1 MPKKPSKTT
10 QAKGPQPEPA
20 QLKGVERLIAAG
32 DFTSA
37 GARARAL
44 VQRFPDHGGANR
56 MLVDALYQA
65 GGRGAATLAANQ
77 WAQRR
82 PNSQAAQE
90 ALFQLATEGD
100 YPLLASR
107 ALERLADLGAAT
119 EGFHVEPAALA
130 EVLQQPDGSQATLAD
145 MERFEIGKLY
155 LEALDYANAAREL
168 NGVAV
173 TPARNN
179 RVLALFHLGRSAD
192 ALSAA
197 LDAWQRDPGNLFALG
212 WALQLRLYRGDE
224 SGARGLAVPL
234 AQASARRIED
244 AQAQLGALLLIWE
257 DQAAWDAFE
266 RTNQAPWIGEAT
278 GTLDAMRLLFG
289 AGAASRLGR
298 GDQARALW
306 KRALARHP
314 RLACAQENLAA
325 LQRDGAAPAYPAL
338 FDLGQVVPIGVMNRL
353 REGGATGLDS
363 RIDQWGINDAYLE
376 AIYLTG
382 DATVRITVTYLLRRR
397 LDHAAPAAAGPSTR
411 RAATIL
417 RDLARLPIG
426 TKQERLGLLEALRQ
440 RQLLAPGEAVK
451 FWDGKALQEVHLI
464 STEITRE
471 PVPSDLPPDLL
482 ILHDEALHH
491 LRAGRLEAAEAAINA
506 ILARAPDH
514 QSVLG
519 NLAGLRAR
527 QGRGDECR
535 EVLRRLVAIHPDYL
549 FARCNLAGLLIEE
562 GDLDAAKA
570 LLEGLAERPR
580 LHIQEAFALYGVMAM
595 LSRAQGN
602 EEAAAG
608 LIANL
613 ERIVEDEDDKQLLAM
628 TKARVARATKGGRLM
643 AGLGAL
649 VRGAMGAGRPQGG

>member
-1 MPKKPSKTT
+1 VPKKPSKTT
-10 QAKGPQPEPA
+10 QARGQQPEPA
-20 QLKGVERLIAAG
+20 QLKGVERLIKAR
-32 DFTSA
+32 DFASA
-37 GARARAL
+37 SARARAL
-44 VQRFPDHGGANR
+44 VQRFPDHCGANR

-65 GGRGAATLAANQ
+65 GGRGAATLAAHQ

-82 PNSQAAQE
+82 PNSREAQE
-90 ALFQLATEGD
+90 VLFQLAMERD
-100 YPLLASR
+100 YALLASR
-107 ALERLADLGAAT
+107 ALERLTDLGAAT
-119 EGFHVEPAALA
+119 ERFHAEPAALA

-145 MERFEIGKLY
+145 MERFEIGKLH
-155 LEALDYANAAREL
+155 LEAQDYAGAAREL
-168 NGVAV
+168 AGVAV

-179 RVLALFHLGRSAD
+179 RVLALFHLGRSAE

-197 LDAWQRDPGNLFALG
+197 LDAWQLDPGNLFALG

-224 SGARGLAVPL
+224 GGARGLAVPL

-266 RTNQAPWIGEAT
+266 RTNQATWIGEAT
-278 GTLDAMRLLFG
+278 GTPEAMRLLFG
-289 AGAASRLGR
+289 GGAASRLGR
-298 GDQARALW
+298 GDQARTLW
-306 KRALARHP
+306 KRALDRHP
-314 RLACAQENLAA
+314 GLACAEENLAA
-325 LQRDGAAPAYPAL
+325 LKRDGVPPAYPAL
-338 FDLGQVVPIGVMNRL
+338 FDLGQVIPIGVLDRL
-353 REGGATGLDS
+353 RQGGATGLDA

-382 DATVRITVTYLLRRR
+382 DATVRTTVTYLLQRR

-426 TKQERLGLLEALRQ
+426 TSQERLGFLDALRK
-440 RQLLAPGEAVK
+440 RKLIAAGEAVK
-451 FWDGKALQEVHLI
+451 FWDGTALQEAQLI

-471 PVPSDLPPDLL
+471 PVPSDLTPDLMR
-482 ILHDEALHH
+482 LHGEAVNH
-491 LRAGRLEAAEAAINA
+491 LRAGRLEAAETAINT
-506 ILARAPDH
+506 ILARAPDQ

-519 NLAGLRAR
+519 NLAALRAR

-535 EVLRRLVAIHPDYL
+535 DILRRVVEIHPDYL

-580 LHIQEAFALYGVMAM
+580 MHIQEAFALYGVMAM

-602 EEAAAG
+602 DAAAAG
-608 LIANL
+608 LIASL
-613 ERIVEDEDDKQLLAM
+613 EQMVEDEDDEQLLAM
-628 TKARVARATKGGRLM
+628 AKERVARATKGGRLK
-643 AGLGAL
+643 AALGSL
-649 VRGAMGAGRPQGG
+649 VRGAVGAGRPKGG